1 MLKLLNLKGKFVR
14 AWTNKVL
21 HLGCRT
27 TNIVESAHGV
37 LKKYLRSSVGD
48 LASCWDEIDKTLAV
62 QFGEIQGSF
71 GRNKTVL
78 EHKYKKIKMM
88 RELEGYV
95 SRRALKFIYDELKR
109 SKTFGFEKEDCGC
122 VQKTSYGLPCAC
134 IIAMKSKK
142 NLPLVLDDIYPYWKR
157 LSVQGEEIDDDFS
170 MVEEWNGIQERLKT
184 SPYNMKLY
192 IKEMMRQIAFSET
205 TNLSQPSKKAVTKG
219 VPKRKRTTL
228 KVSSTGR
235 NPSRWETIDSQN
247 PDSQPSQP
255 KKSLPK
261 RKDARLGTYSH
272 SQASSSTSKP
282 FRNIPYIS
290 QIPNLMRP
298 FVEEIV
304 NVKWDGHCGFRV
316 VARHLGTD
324 EEDHVLV
331 CQALIQELRNHKSD
345 YMPIYDTDERYNKIL
360 DGLHPQKCTSGVA
373 PPDKWLTTP
382 DMGHIIASCYKRVIV
397 LLTLPEMGGVGETY
411 FPI

>member
-1 MLKLLNLKGKFVR
+1 MPFPEFITYVETTVLNLKEKFVR

-37 LKKYLRSSVGD
+37 LKKYLRSSVDD
-48 LASCWDEIDKTLAV
+48 LASCWDEIDKMLAV

-78 EHKYKKIKMM
+78 EHKYKNIKMI

-109 SKTFGFEKEDCGC
+109 SKTFAFDKEDCGC
-122 VQKTSYGLPCAC
+122 VQKTSHGLPCAC
-134 IIAMKSKK
+134 IIAMKSNQK
-142 NLPLVLDDIYPYWKR
+142 LPLVLDDIYPRWKR
-157 LSVQGEEIDDDFS
+157 LSLQGEEIDDDFS
-170 MVEEWNGIQERLKT
+170 VMEEWNGIQERLKT

-192 IKEMMRQIAFSET
+192 IKEMMRQIAFSKT
-205 TNLSQPSKKAVTKG
+205 TNLCPPSRKAVTKG
-219 VPKRKRTTL
+219 APKRKRTTL
-228 KVSSTGR
+228 NVSSTGR
-235 NPSRWETIDSQN
+235 IPSRWETIDSQN

-255 KKSLPK
+255 KRSLPK
-261 RKDARLGTYSH
+261 RKDARLGTYSY

-290 QIPNLMRP
+290 QIPNIMRP

-304 NVKWDGHCGFRV
+304 NVKG
-316 VARHLGTD
+316 
-324 EEDHVLV
+324 
-331 CQALIQELRNHKSD
+331 
-345 YMPIYDTDERYNKIL
+345 M
-360 DGLHPQKCTSGVA
+360 
-373 PPDKWLTTP
+373 
-382 DMGHIIASCYKRVIV
+382 VIV
-397 LLTLPEMGGVGETY
+397 DSGW
-411 FPI
+411 